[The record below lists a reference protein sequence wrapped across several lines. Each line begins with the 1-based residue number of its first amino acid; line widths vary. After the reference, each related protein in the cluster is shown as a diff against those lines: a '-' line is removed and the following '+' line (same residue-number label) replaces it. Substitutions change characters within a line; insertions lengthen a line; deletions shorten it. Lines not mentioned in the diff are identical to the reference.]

1 MRINVFI
8 LMIGALT
15 LSCKQEMIKAD
26 KYKFLIG
33 TYTQKE
39 GHVDGK
45 GDGIYVVEFDMV
57 NKSMKVLD
65 TIKDLTNPSF
75 LVATNE
81 GKRVYAVNE
90 ISPNEKLWP
99 GKISLFELDN
109 NGQYRKAQEAGTY
122 GNAPC
127 HISVN
132 TSKTA
137 FAISNYLGS
146 NLCYGFLDKD
156 GKIDGALKYI
166 TVQGKGKHER
176 QDSPHLHQSIFTKDG
191 NTLLVT
197 DLGSDSIRVY
207 NLDKT
212 NQLFNTVFSIA
223 LDSADGP
230 RHMVLSP
237 NEEYLYVLNE
247 LSNTISAFQLNLKDG
262 NASLQSKVNM
272 LPSDFKSVNHGGD
285 IHMSKNGQFLY
296 ASNRGHNSIACYK
309 VDGGKMELKSHTKTG
324 DIPRNFT
331 FTKDGAYLFC
341 ANQNS
346 DDIYI
351 YEVETNGDIQ
361 FIQKFSISTP
371 VCLEE
376 I

>member
-1 MRINVFI
+1 MRITVLI
-8 LMIGALT
+8 LMAGALA
-15 LSCKQEMIKAD
+15 LSCKQEMRKSD
-26 KYKFLIG
+26 KYKILVG

-75 LVATNE
+75 LVAVNG
-81 GKRVYAVNE
+81 GKKVYAVNE

-99 GKISLFELDN
+99 GKISVFELDN

-132 TSKTA
+132 AQKTT

-166 TVQGKGKHER
+166 TVQGKGNHER
-176 QDSPHLHQSIFTKDG
+176 QDSPHLHQSVFTKDG
-191 NTLLVT
+191 NTLLVS

-207 NLDKT
+207 DLDKT
-212 NQLFNTVFSIA
+212 NQLFHPKFSIA

-237 NEEYLYVLNE
+237 NEDYLYVLNE
-247 LSNTISAFQLNLKDG
+247 LSNTISAFQLNVKDRT
-262 NASLQSKVNM
+262 ASLQSKVNM
-272 LPSDFKSVNHGGD
+272 LPSDFKGVNHGGD
-285 IHMSKNGQFLY
+285 IHLSKNGQYLY
-296 ASNRGHNSIACYK
+296 ASNRGHNSIVSFK
-309 VDGGKMELKSHTKTG
+309 VDGGKLELKSHTKTG

-346 DDIYI
+346 NDIYI